1 MEATEEHPVCRAS
14 DRELCGH
21 VLPTKGE
28 WQSLAVFGGLL
39 ATHPTRDEAE
49 RHVINQGLA
58 SLAER
63 WSYRESPDR
72 EWQVAC
78 IQEAS
83 RDDVRLALDYYSLPG
98 VPTRVVTRADLNSGA
113 SLRRRP

>member
-14 DRELCGH
+14 DRELWRPCAPH
-21 VLPTKGE
+21 QGE
-28 WQSLAVFGGLL
+28 WQSLA
-39 ATHPTRDEAE
+39 E
-49 RHVINQGLA
+49 
-58 SLAER
+58 S

-72 EWQVAC
+72 EWQVAR

-83 RDDVRLALDYYSLPG
+83 RNDVRLALDYSLPG

>member
-28 WQSLAVFGGLL
+28 WQSLA
-39 ATHPTRDEAE
+39 
-49 RHVINQGLA
+49 
-58 SLAER
+58 ER

-83 RDDVRLALDYYSLPG
+83 RNDVRLALDYSLPG

>member
-28 WQSLAVFGGLL
+28 WQSLA
-39 ATHPTRDEAE
+39 
-49 RHVINQGLA
+49 
-58 SLAER
+58 ER
-63 WSYRESPDR
+63 WPYRESPDR

-83 RDDVRLALDYYSLPG
+83 RDVRKWPEFACGGSIG
-98 VPTRVVTRADLNSGA
+98 WS
-113 SLRRRP
+113 

>member
-1 MEATEEHPVCRAS
+1 MEAPGEHAVCRAS
-14 DRELCGH
+14 DGELCGH
-21 VLPTKGE
+21 VRHVNGE

-39 ATHPTRDEAE
+39 ATRPTRDEAE
-49 RHVINQGLA
+49 RHVIDHGLV

-63 WSYRESPDR
+63 WPYRESPDR

-83 RDDVRLALDYYSLPG
+83 RDDVRLAIDYYSLPG
-98 VPTRVVTRADLNSGA
+98 VPTRVVARADLNSGA